1 MIKEKLK
8 KIIFNIQHFAEKRKY
23 MQCFVCKYKNI
34 ASTSENQLP
43 MFAV

>member
-8 KIIFNIQHFAEKRKY
+8 KIIFNIQHFAEK
-23 MQCFVCKYKNI
+23 QNTCNATKYKNI